1 MSTVVTS
8 PMPTPVVQEKVTSI
22 VVQVDG
28 RTPVVTLKPEPRAVV
43 VTRGIPGPA
52 GPPGPPGPG
61 GGAGGASY
69 EHQQMVA
76 AAIWTVAHNLDRH
89 PSVTVTDHLGQ
100 LIAPDVKYID
110 ADIVQIT
117 HSVPMVGYAY
127 FN

>member
-1 MSTVVTS
+1 MSTSTPVPVVIEQARSVAVTTGGETVVVT
-8 PMPTPVVQEKVTSI
+8 Q
-22 VVQVDG
+22 QLVD
-28 RTPVVTLKPEPRAVV
+28 RFVV

-69 EHQQMVA
+69 EHQQTA
-76 AAIWTVAHNLDRH
+76 AAAVWTVAHNLDRH
-89 PSVTVTDHLGQ
+89 PGVTVTDHLGQ